1 MLMNQSVRT
10 YRKRGIMYYLRR
22 LATVFA
28 CYGSN
33 SLCFHFQ
40 VCRLPGLRMAFMDF
54 KPRKA
59 MLEVSGL
66 VLRPLPKSFQI
77 RISASA
83 K

>member
-10 YRKRGIMYYLRR
+10 YRKRGIMYYQER

-40 VCRLPGLRMAFMDF
+40 VCRLPWVTNGIYGLSR
-54 KPRKA
+54 RKA
-59 MLEVSGL
+59 MLEVVGWF
-66 VLRPLPKSFQI
+66 KTFAKIFQI
-77 RISASA
+77 RISSER
-83 K
+83 